1 MLNERKARCT
11 RQLGREVHSL
21 SWRKCRLEST
31 RKRQTKRDS
40 CLSFRTQCVGFEKK
54 GFGISFADFF
64 FVHADRQKPLNSTK
78 PKALKN
84 FVREGYVTWTFS
96 LNQRGIS
103 SVFFVAEVWASSQN
117 FSSTEC
123 NTFFLETFDTLSLSS
138 TITHEYEWPISNDGE
153 SFVRASPLQN
163 GMWIFRKLP
172 TTHDNRIWTIL
183 LLLDETMQ
191 TIFCR

>member
-1 MLNERKARCT
+1 MNVLA
-11 RQLGREVHSL
+11 
-21 SWRKCRLEST
+21 
-31 RKRQTKRDS
+31 
-40 CLSFRTQCVGFEKK
+40 
-54 GFGISFADFF
+54 
-64 FVHADRQKPLNSTK
+64 
-78 PKALKN
+78 
-84 FVREGYVTWTFS
+84 
-96 LNQRGIS
+96 NQRGIS

-183 LLLDETMQ
+183 APRWKYADHLLPLEKQQLPNDVAIIYKIDDCRLDHSKPDDFLSHWRHVVVSKQQEQ
-191 TIFCR
+191 SSLFRFVG